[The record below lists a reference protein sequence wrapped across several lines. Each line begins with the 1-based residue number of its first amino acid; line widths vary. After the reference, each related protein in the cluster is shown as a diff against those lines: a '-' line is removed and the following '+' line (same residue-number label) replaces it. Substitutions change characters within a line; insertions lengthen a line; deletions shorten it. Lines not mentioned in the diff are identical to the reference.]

1 MIKKFCVFLLT
12 FFIILFASGC
22 ASDNLEGAISNA
34 IKENADKLI
43 VHYIDVGQGDSTFIE
58 FPNSE
63 TMLIDAGE
71 SEYGNVVTSYIKSL
85 GYSKIDYLIGTHPH
99 SDHIG
104 GLKAV
109 VNSFD
114 LGKVYMPRA
123 ASTTSTYL
131 NLLKAIDNKSMKV
144 TTAKAKV
151 EVLKTDDL
159 SVKILAPTEE
169 EYSNLNNYS
178 VVLKITYKD
187 RSFLFTGDAE
197 KAVEDNLSSDIK
209 SDVIKIPHHGSDSS
223 SSIEFVKKVAATY
236 AIVSVGKDNSYDHP
250 SKDVLKRW
258 ESSGA
263 KIYRTD
269 EEGTIIV
276 KTDGESIEIKTHG
289 ATVNKDDVK
298 EDEHEEEKEIS
309 LVSLS
314 NPIIKGEN
322 ATIKIKGKANTE
334 YKIKVMYKSGASTAS
349 GLEDKKSD
357 QDGYV
362 SWTWKVS
369 ERVTPGTYEIIVSSK
384 TSEEIF
390 EYEIKE

>member
-1 MIKKFCVFLLT
+1 MKIKRFCILFVLLLGV
-12 FFIILFASGC
+12 FFISGC
-22 ASDNLEGAISNA
+22 TSSNLEGAISN
-34 IKENADKLI
+34 ILKESADQLV

-58 FPNSE
+58 FPNQE

-71 SEYGNVVTSYIKSL
+71 SEYGSVVLSYIKSL
-85 GYSKIDYLIGTHPH
+85 GYKKINYLIGTHPH

-104 GLKAV
+104 GLKMI

-114 LGKVYMPRA
+114 LDKVYMPRA
-123 ASTTSTYL
+123 TSTTTTYL
-131 NLLKAIDNKSMKV
+131 NLLKAIDNKNLKV
-144 TTAKAKV
+144 TTAKAGV
-151 EVLKTDDL
+151 EVIKTDEL
-159 SVKILAPTEE
+159 SVKILAPIES

-178 VVLKITYKD
+178 VVLKITYRN

-197 KAVEDNLSSDIK
+197 KLVEDSLSSDIR

-223 SSIEFVKKVAATY
+223 SSSDFVKKVDATY
-236 AIVSVGKDNSYDHP
+236 GIVSVGEDNSYDHP

-258 ESSGA
+258 EDVGC

-269 EEGTIIV
+269 EEGTV
-276 KTDGESIEIKTHG
+276 VLKTDGESIEIKSRGT
-289 ATVNKDDVK
+289 TTSNSDFR
-298 EDEHEEEKEIS
+298 EEENVEKEIS
-309 LVSLS
+309 LVSMS

-322 ATIKIKGKANTE
+322 ATVKIKGKPNTN
-334 YKIKVMYKSGASTAS
+334 YSIKVMYKSGSSKAS
-349 GLEDKKSD
+349 GLEDKKSNS
-357 QDGYV
+357 DGYV

-369 ERVTPGTYEIIVSSK
+369 KNVVGGTYEIIVSSK